1 MDAPS
6 AFLRNTPLATSA
18 AAVVGSEAR
27 LQSSG
32 VWILRFGRAE
42 ISLRNSIGQS
52 LGVCGVKF
60 GTSMREV
67 QDFAP

>member
-18 AAVVGSEAR
+18 AAVVGCEAR
-27 LQSSG
+27 LQSLG
-32 VWILRFGRAE
+32 LGRWRFWRAE
-42 ISLRNSIGQS
+42 ISLRNSVTQS
-52 LGVCGVKF
+52 LELCGVKS